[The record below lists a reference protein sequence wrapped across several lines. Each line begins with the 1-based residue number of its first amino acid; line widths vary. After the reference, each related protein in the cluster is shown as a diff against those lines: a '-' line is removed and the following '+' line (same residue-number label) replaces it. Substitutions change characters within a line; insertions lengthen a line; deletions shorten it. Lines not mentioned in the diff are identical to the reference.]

1 MIQGNLKKIEKDFL
15 QIKGKAHLKKT
26 NTNTL
31 KQAEN
36 TSISTHQ
43 ATNEQSRD
51 DSEEISLLHNI
62 INDIKETFR
71 EMELELVQLR
81 EAMHGAVQQTDP
93 AEKEEDYRKD
103 IAMLK
108 DEIQELKNL
117 KEEYNKQLSVRR
129 EEMRELR
136 EDRRKASEN
145 GKQLP
150 ALKEQ
155 LTQTREELQSLEQ
168 TLPPTTTAINP
179 SSAPPPDSYSHTT
192 PQIILLMDSNGTFVD
207 EKKLFP
213 RRYVMKIWCPN
224 TQKALELFC
233 EEQLGSPSHIIIH
246 TGTNDMRAQQ
256 ERVAT
261 ALINVAEKA
270 SSNFPNSKIILST
283 LLLRSDFHP
292 DTIRH
297 INARVSRDCSL
308 KPNVYLAQHPTL
320 NRNSFYDHVHLH
332 RRAVPIFAKTLKD
345 IALSRSSS
353 ALQRPRGHP
362 VESLQRHPLNH
373 HHLHRRN
380 PMTGSMHHPGTHR
393 ISRPAAPSPHHPHE
407 HQQEQHPDSQSY
419 AEAASRSLVN
429 PGTSQPSP
437 SQSRDLRNIQHMLT
451 LLCSHLTG

>member
-1 MIQGNLKKIEKDFL
+1 MIQGNLKKFEKDFL
-15 QIKGKAHLKKT
+15 QIKRKAQLNKT
-26 NTNTL
+26 SPNTL
-31 KQAEN
+31 KQPEN

-51 DSEEISLLHNI
+51 DSEDISLLHSI
-62 INDIKETFR
+62 INDMKEKFR

-81 EAMHGAVQQTDP
+81 EEVHGAVQQTDP
-93 AEKEEDYRKD
+93 TEKEEDYRKD

-108 DEIQELKNL
+108 EEIQELKNQ
-117 KEEYNKQLSVRR
+117 KEEYNKQLSVMR
-129 EEMRELR
+129 EELRELR
-136 EDRRKASEN
+136 EDRRKTSEN
-145 GKQLP
+145 GKQLA

-155 LTQTREELQSLEQ
+155 LTETIEELQSLEQ
-168 TLPPTTTAINP
+168 TPPPTTTAINP
-179 SSAPPPDSYSHTT
+179 GSAPPPDSYSQTQ
-192 PQIILLMDSNGTFVD
+192 PQIVLLMDSNGKFVD

-213 RRYVMKIWCPN
+213 RRNVTKIWCPN
-224 TQKALELFC
+224 TQKALELLC

-246 TGTNDMRAQQ
+246 TGTNDLRAQQ

-261 ALINVAEKA
+261 ALVNVAEKA
-270 SSNFPNSKIILST
+270 SSNFPNSRIILST

-297 INARVSRDCSL
+297 INARVSRDCAL

-320 NRNSFYDHVHLH
+320 NLNSLYDHVHLH

-362 VESLQRHPLNH
+362 IEPLQRHPSNH
-373 HHLHRRN
+373 RPLHRRN
-380 PMTGSMHHPGTHR
+380 PTAGSMHHPGTHH
-393 ISRPAAPSPHHPHE
+393 ISRPE
-407 HQQEQHPDSQSY
+407 HQQEQHPGSQSY
-419 AEAASRSLVN
+419 AEAASRSLIDPSTSTVVN
-429 PGTSQPSP
+429 QPSP

-451 LLCSHLTG
+451 VLCSHLMG